1 MKTLTLSGLQFLL
14 SLAAGS
20 ALLLAP
26 TPGWAQQKL
35 KYSFKDPAGV
45 SKYVQQ
51 HVIDVGDVP
60 GHQIRVASL
69 QTQYTT
75 TAPEYDG
82 IKVLES
88 TGSLTSDYINGSGR
102 FSQYTVS
109 QMANGDKLYSRVDGL
124 SQTTVASDGAKQ
136 TSFTIV
142 TTLTG
147 GTGKFA
153 TIRGTLRGSGVTD
166 FKTGTTGNGIEGE
179 YYFEK

>member
-1 MKTLTLSGLQFLL
+1 MKTFTLSGRQFLL

-35 KYSFKDPAGV
+35 KYSFKDPAGL

-69 QTQYTT
+69 QTKYTT

-88 TGSLTSDYINGSGR
+88 TVSLTSDYIGR
-102 FSQYTVS
+102 KV
-109 QMANGDKLYSRVDGL
+109 KR
-124 SQTTVASDGAKQ
+124 
-136 TSFTIV
+136 
-142 TTLTG
+142 
-147 GTGKFA
+147 
-153 TIRGTLRGSGVTD
+153 
-166 FKTGTTGNGIEGE
+166 
-179 YYFEK
+179 